1 MPEKTTTK
9 SDSVAR
15 EFEKGERFRR
25 IAAHRANRALSYI
38 EALMRTADKSRY
50 EYNDKQVAEVL
61 GKLRQATD
69 QLEAAYSSK
78 SKGLQ
83 VDL

>member
-1 MPEKTTTK
+1 MPKTTTK
-9 SDSVAR
+9 GDALAR
-15 EFEKGERFRR
+15 ELERGERFRR
-25 IAAHRANRALSYI
+25 IASHRANRSLGYI

-50 EYNDKQVAEVL
+50 EYTDKQVGEIL

-83 VDL
+83 VEL